1 MVPPESAIEVALVD
15 LDGADDEGAACR
27 TCHLE
32 GAGDVVRLLLAE
44 RVAPDACVEGGAE
57 LAQASARSQGPKG

>member
-1 MVPPESAIEVALVD
+1 MALVD

-44 RVAPDACVEGGAE
+44 RVAPDACVEGGADCR
-57 LAQASARSQGPKG
+57 ARSARSQG